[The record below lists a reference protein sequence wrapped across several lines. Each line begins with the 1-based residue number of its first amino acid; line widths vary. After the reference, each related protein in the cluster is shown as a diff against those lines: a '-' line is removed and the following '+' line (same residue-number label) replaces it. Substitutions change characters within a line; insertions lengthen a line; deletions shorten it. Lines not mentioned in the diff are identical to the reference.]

1 MPLVREGGA
10 MGAFLFHLLTAPA
23 SLWPHRS
30 NCLRRKTVF
39 SKGLKSPNLADF
51 KMIKIGSLLIALT
64 AAGAGMAQPAQPEL
78 PRQMAWTA
86 YNLGSTGY
94 NQAVAIG
101 AMLRDKYNVT
111 LRVIPGQNDV
121 SRLLPLKTG
130 RVDFTANGVATYF
143 AQEGM
148 FQFANPEWGPQPLRL
163 LMTSNGLSNQG
174 VAVAADTG
182 VTSFAELRGR
192 RVPYV
197 RAAPALN
204 VSMEAHLACGGL
216 TWDDVVRVDFP
227 GYDAKWNGVIN
238 GDVDVAFGTTV
249 SGPPFRLEASPRG
262 ILWLPAPH
270 DDEGCWERMLAIG
283 PYFTKHNA
291 TRGAGIN
298 DENIHEAGTYPYPL
312 LTTLETQ
319 DSDFVYSLT
328 RAINENYD
336 DHKDAD
342 PGSIGWAL
350 ESQVFQ
356 WVVPYH
362 EGAVNYWREIGVWTE
377 ETEDHNQALIQRQ
390 GVLASAWTE
399 MVARGIR
406 DKDEFVAAWQ
416 LLRAERLEEAGFDPV
431 WR

>member
-1 MPLVREGGA
+1 

-204 VSMEAHLACGGL
+204 VSMEAYLACGGL

-270 DDEGCWERMLAIG
+270 DDEGCWERMLAVG

-312 LTTLETQ
+312 LTALESQ

-336 DHKDAD
+336 EHKDAD

-377 ETEDHNQALIQRQ
+377 ETEAHNQALIKRQ

-399 MVARGIR
+399 MSARDIR
-406 DKDEFVAAWQ
+406 DQDEFVSAWQ
-416 LLRAERLEEAGFDPV
+416 LLRANRLEKAGFDPV

>member
-1 MPLVREGGA
+1 M
-10 MGAFLFHLLTAPA
+10 
-23 SLWPHRS
+23 
-30 NCLRRKTVF
+30 F
-39 SKGLKSPNLADF
+39 SKGLKSPNLAGF

-64 AAGAGMAQPAQPEL
+64 AAGGALAQPALPEL

-204 VSMEAHLACGGL
+204 VSMEAYLACGGL

-270 DDEGCWERMLAIG
+270 DDEGCWERMLAVG

-312 LTTLETQ
+312 LTALETQ

-336 DHKDAD
+336 EHKDAD

-377 ETEDHNQALIQRQ
+377 ETEAHNQALIKRQ

-399 MVARGIR
+399 MSARDIR
-406 DKDEFVAAWQ
+406 DQDEFVSAWQ
-416 LLRAERLEEAGFDPV
+416 LLRANRLEEAGFDPV

>member
-1 MPLVREGGA
+1 M
-10 MGAFLFHLLTAPA
+10 
-23 SLWPHRS
+23 
-30 NCLRRKTVF
+30 F
-39 SKGLKSPNLADF
+39 SKGLKSPNLAGF
-51 KMIKIGSLLIALT
+51 KMLKIGSLLIALT
-64 AAGAGMAQPAQPEL
+64 AAGGALAQPALPEL

-204 VSMEAHLACGGL
+204 VSMEAYLACGGL

-270 DDEGCWERMLAIG
+270 DDEGCWERMLAVG

-312 LTTLETQ
+312 LTALETQ

-336 DHKDAD
+336 EHKDAD

-377 ETEDHNQALIQRQ
+377 ETEAHNQALIKRQ

-399 MVARGIR
+399 RSARDIR
-406 DKDEFVAAWQ
+406 DQDEFVSAWQ
-416 LLRAERLEEAGFDPV
+416 LLRANRLEEAGFDPV

>member
-1 MPLVREGGA
+1 M
-10 MGAFLFHLLTAPA
+10 
-23 SLWPHRS
+23 
-30 NCLRRKTVF
+30 F
-39 SKGLKSPNLADF
+39 SKGLKSPNLAGF

-64 AAGAGMAQPAQPEL
+64 AAGAALAQPALPEL

-204 VSMEAHLACGGL
+204 VSMEAYLACGGL

-270 DDEGCWERMLAIG
+270 DDEGCWERMLAVG

-312 LTTLETQ
+312 LTALETQ

-336 DHKDAD
+336 EHKDAD

-377 ETEDHNQALIQRQ
+377 ETEAHNQALIKRQ

-399 MVARGIR
+399 MSARDIR
-406 DKDEFVAAWQ
+406 DQDEFVSAWQ
-416 LLRAERLEEAGFDPV
+416 LLRANRLEEAGFDPV

>member
-1 MPLVREGGA
+1 MLLKHLIPL
-10 MGAFLFHLLTAPA
+10 
-23 SLWPHRS
+23 SLRH
-30 NCLRRKTVF
+30 RKTLQSVALCF
-39 SKGLKSPNLADF
+39 
-51 KMIKIGSLLIALT
+51 ALT
-64 AAGAGMAQPAQPEL
+64 AAGATLAQPGEPQL
-78 PRQMAWTA
+78 PRQMAWSA

-101 AMLRDKYNVT
+101 AMLREKYNVT

-130 RVDFTANGVATYF
+130 RVGFTANGVATYF

-163 LMTSNGLSNQG
+163 LMTSNGLSNQA

-182 VTSFAELRGR
+182 VTSFADLRGR
-192 RVPYV
+192 RVPFV

-204 VSMEAHLACGGL
+204 VSMEAYLACGGL

-249 SGPPFRLEASPRG
+249 SGPPYRLEASPRG
-262 ILWLPAPH
+262 INWLPAPH
-270 DDEGCWERMLAIG
+270 DDEGCWERMLSIG
-283 PYFTKHNA
+283 PYFTKHIA
-291 TRGAGIN
+291 TRGAGIDDAN
-298 DENIHEAGTYPYPL
+298 THEAGTYPYPL

-319 DSDFVYSLT
+319 DSDLVYSLT
-328 RAINENYD
+328 RVIHENYD
-336 DHKDAD
+336 EYKDSD
-342 PGSIGWAL
+342 PGAIGWAL
-350 ESQVFQ
+350 ERQVFN

-362 EGAVNYWREIGVWTE
+362 QGAVNYWREVGVWTDE
-377 ETEDHNQALIQRQ
+377 LEAHNQALIRRQ
-390 GVLASAWTE
+390 EVLASAWAE
-399 MVARGIR
+399 VNERRIR
-406 DKDEFVAAWQ
+406 DDDEFVAAWQ
-416 LLRAERLEEAGFDPV
+416 QLRAERLEEAGFDPV

>member
-1 MPLVREGGA
+1 
-10 MGAFLFHLLTAPA
+10 
-23 SLWPHRS
+23 
-30 NCLRRKTVF
+30 VF
-39 SKGLKSPNLADF
+39 SKGLKSPNLAGF

-64 AAGAGMAQPAQPEL
+64 AAGGALAQPALPEL
-78 PRQMAWTA
+78 PRQIAWTA

-204 VSMEAHLACGGL
+204 VSMEAYLACGGL

-270 DDEGCWERMLAIG
+270 DDEGCWERMLAVG

-312 LTTLETQ
+312 LTALETQ

-336 DHKDAD
+336 EHKDAD

-377 ETEDHNQALIQRQ
+377 ETEAHNQALIKRQ

-399 MVARGIR
+399 MSARDIR
-406 DKDEFVAAWQ
+406 DQDEFVSAWQ
-416 LLRAERLEEAGFDPV
+416 LLRANRLEEAGFDPV

>member
-1 MPLVREGGA
+1 M
-10 MGAFLFHLLTAPA
+10 
-23 SLWPHRS
+23 SS
-30 NCLRRKTVF
+30 NY
-39 SKGLKSPNLADF
+39 LKSLPLNGYKTF
-51 KMIKIGSLLIALT
+51 KCLIVSVSISLLCVTDISQ
-64 AAGAGMAQPAQPEL
+64 AQPAQVEL

-111 LRVIPGQNDV
+111 LRIIPGQNDV

-182 VTSFAELRGR
+182 ITSFAELRGR

-204 VSMEAHLACGGL
+204 VSMEAYLACGGL

-238 GDVDVAFGTTV
+238 GDIDVAFGTTV

-262 ILWLPAPH
+262 IRWLPAPH
-270 DDEGCWERMLAIG
+270 DDDGCWERLLAIG
-283 PYFTKHNA
+283 PYFTKHIA
-291 TRGAGIN
+291 TRGASI
-298 DENIHEAGTYPYPL
+298 DSENTHEAGTYPYPL
-312 LTTLETQ
+312 LTAYATQ
-319 DSDFVYSLT
+319 DNDFVYSLT

-336 DHKDAD
+336 EFKDSD
-342 PGSIGWAL
+342 PGAIGWAI
-350 ESQVFQ
+350 ESQVFN

-362 EGAVNYWREIGVWTE
+362 EGAVNYWREVGVWTDE
-377 ETEDHNQALIQRQ
+377 IEAHNQALIQRQ
-390 GVLASAWTE
+390 EVLAAAWTE
-399 MVARGIR
+399 METRGIR
-406 DKDEFVAAWQ
+406 DKDAFVESWQ
-416 LLRAERLEEAGFDPV
+416 QLRAESLEAAGFDPV

>member
-1 MPLVREGGA
+1 M
-10 MGAFLFHLLTAPA
+10 
-23 SLWPHRS
+23 
-30 NCLRRKTVF
+30 F
-39 SKGLKSPNLADF
+39 SKGLKSPNLAGF
-51 KMIKIGSLLIALT
+51 KMLKIGSLLIALT
-64 AAGAGMAQPAQPEL
+64 AAGAALAQPALPEL
-78 PRQMAWTA
+78 PRQIAWTA

-204 VSMEAHLACGGL
+204 VSMEAYLACGGL

-270 DDEGCWERMLAIG
+270 DDEGCWERMLAVG

-312 LTTLETQ
+312 LTALETQ

-336 DHKDAD
+336 EHKDAD

-377 ETEDHNQALIQRQ
+377 ETEAHNQALIKRQ

-399 MVARGIR
+399 MSARDIR
-406 DKDEFVAAWQ
+406 DQDEFVSAWQ
-416 LLRAERLEEAGFDPV
+416 LLRANRLEEAGFDPV

>member
-1 MPLVREGGA
+1 MLLKHLQS
-10 MGAFLFHLLTAPA
+10 LF
-23 SLWPHRS
+23 
-30 NCLRRKTVF
+30 LRRNKACQSAALLLSLTV
-39 SKGLKSPNLADF
+39 
-51 KMIKIGSLLIALT
+51 T
-64 AAGAGMAQPAQPEL
+64 GASWAQPADPQL
-78 PRQMAWTA
+78 PRQMAWSA

-101 AMLRDKYNVT
+101 AMLREKYNVT

-130 RVDFTANGVATYF
+130 RVGFTANGVATYF

-148 FQFANPEWGPQPLRL
+148 FQFANREWGPQPLRL
-163 LMTSNGLSNQG
+163 LMTSNGLSNQA

-182 VTSFAELRGR
+182 VTSFADLRGR

-204 VSMEAHLACGGL
+204 ISMEAYLACGGL

-249 SGPPFRLEASPRG
+249 SGPPYRLEASPRG
-262 ILWLPAPH
+262 IHWLPAPH
-270 DDEGCWERMLAIG
+270 DDEGCWERMLAVG
-283 PYFTKHNA
+283 PYFTKHIA
-291 TRGAGIN
+291 TRGAGISDDN
-298 DENIHEAGTYPYPL
+298 SHEAGTYPYPL
-312 LTTLETQ
+312 LTTLNTQ
-319 DSDFVYSLT
+319 DSDLVYSLV
-328 RAINENYD
+328 RVIHENYD
-336 DHKDAD
+336 DYKDAD

-350 ESQVFQ
+350 ERQVFN

-362 EGAVNYWREIGVWTE
+362 EGAVNYWREIGVWTDE
-377 ETEDHNQALIQRQ
+377 LDAHNQTLVRRQ
-390 GVLASAWTE
+390 EVLLSAWAE
-399 MVARGIR
+399 IDERRIR
-406 DKDEFVAAWQ
+406 DDDEFVAAWQ
-416 LLRAERLEEAGFDPV
+416 QLRAERLEAAGFDPV

>member
-1 MPLVREGGA
+1 MKRFQMRGNKTIQW
-10 MGAFLFHLLTAPA
+10 FL
-23 SLWPHRS
+23 
-30 NCLRRKTVF
+30 
-39 SKGLKSPNLADF
+39 LAT
-51 KMIKIGSLLIALT
+51 SIA
-64 AAGAGMAQPAQPEL
+64 AAGVTLAQPDQPQL

-101 AMLRDKYNVT
+101 AMLRDRYNVT

-204 VSMEAHLACGGL
+204 VSMEAYLACGGL

-262 ILWLPAPH
+262 IRWLPAPH
-270 DDEGCWERMLAIG
+270 DDEGCWQRMLAVG
-283 PYFTKHNA
+283 PYFTKHFA
-291 TRGAGIN
+291 TRGASIN
-298 DENIHEAGTYPYPL
+298 DDNPHEGGTYPYPL
-312 LTTLETQ
+312 LTTLSSQ
-319 DSDFVYSLT
+319 DNDFVYSLT

-336 DHKDAD
+336 DFKDSD

-362 EGAVNYWREIGVWTE
+362 EGAVNYWREIGVWTDE
-377 ETEDHNQALIQRQ
+377 INAHNEALIRRQ
-390 GVLASAWTE
+390 EVLASAWEEVTQ
-399 MVARGIR
+399 RGIS
-406 DKDEFVAAWQ
+406 DQDEFVEAWHQ
-416 LLRAERLEEAGFDPV
+416 LRTEHLETAGFDPV
-431 WR
+431 W

>member
-1 MPLVREGGA
+1 MQ
-10 MGAFLFHLLTAPA
+10 GAFLFHLLTAPA

-30 NCLRRKTVF
+30 NCLRRNTVF
-39 SKGLKSPNLADF
+39 SKGLKSPNLAGF
-51 KMIKIGSLLIALT
+51 KMIKIGSLLMALT
-64 AAGAGMAQPAQPEL
+64 AAGAALAQPAQPEL
-78 PRQMAWTA
+78 PRQIAWTA

-204 VSMEAHLACGGL
+204 VSMEAYLACGGL

-270 DDEGCWERMLAIG
+270 DDEGCWERMLAVG

-336 DHKDAD
+336 EHKDAD

-377 ETEDHNQALIQRQ
+377 ETEAHNQALIKRQ

-399 MVARGIR
+399 MSARDIR
-406 DKDEFVAAWQ
+406 DQDEFVSAWQ
-416 LLRAERLEEAGFDPV
+416 LLRANRLEEAGFDPV

>member
-1 MPLVREGGA
+1 

-416 LLRAERLEEAGFDPV
+416 LLRLR
-431 WR
+431 